1 MIIVGHGRYEAAKLL
16 NLAKVPVL
24 QVNLSEKKAKA
35 YRLADNKLNE
45 SDWDMEMVIEELKS
59 LEDDALLALTGFT
72 KDLITGVQEDN
83 FNAQEAYDKIKIPQ
97 TKLGDLYQLGNHRLM
112 CGDSTKEGDVAK
124 VMNGELADMIWTD
137 PPYNVDYN
145 YTSKYEGI
153 RKPGKHRN
161 QLSKQQIF
169 NDKKSP
175 QEFSKFL
182 LDVFKLCYKFSKLEM
197 AMYCCHATKTQEQFF
212 SALKD
217 AGYHF
222 SQTIIWLKERIILA
236 LGQDYHRVYEPV
248 WFGWKEKQSH
258 YKNKEITREKELWD
272 LDRVKFEERLDVW
285 YLSRDKSSDYIHP
298 TQKPVRLPERA
309 IKKSSQAG
317 GVLFEPFNGSGSTMM
332 ACQQM
337 NRKCYAME
345 LDPRFV
351 DVAVLR
357 WESFTGQK
365 AIKVL

>member
-1 MIIVGHGRYEAAKLL
+1 MIEVALDKITPYSKNAKQHPRKQIQQIADSIREFGFNQPLVVDKDNVIIVGHGRYEAAKLL

-182 LDVFKLCYKFSKLEM
+182 LDVFKLCYKFCKLEM
-197 AMYCCHATKTQEQFF
+197 AMYCCHATKTQ
-212 SALKD
+212 
-217 AGYHF
+217 
-222 SQTIIWLKERIILA
+222 
-236 LGQDYHRVYEPV
+236 
-248 WFGWKEKQSH
+248 
-258 YKNKEITREKELWD
+258 
-272 LDRVKFEERLDVW
+272 
-285 YLSRDKSSDYIHP
+285 
-298 TQKPVRLPERA
+298 
-309 IKKSSQAG
+309 
-317 GVLFEPFNGSGSTMM
+317 
-332 ACQQM
+332 
-337 NRKCYAME
+337 
-345 LDPRFV
+345 
-351 DVAVLR
+351 
-357 WESFTGQK
+357 
-365 AIKVL
+365 